1 MDNFIEMDFDEWCET
16 YKPIINHIDTNASF
30 DNGEGGIMFETYGDE
45 VEFVKQ
51 QEPNKIWMYGDGDDG
66 GSYIWSGWGFVNRIG
81 YFITDK
87 PCPDNVTIQVRVSHN
102 WFYCENCGA
111 EFEDPDNIIRDKFQE
126 ADLEKCPNCAT
137 LEEMTQI
144 EKGDPMNE
152 NPTDD
157 LETNDDEYV
166 FHTTGERIIKL

>member
-1 MDNFIEMDFDEWCET
+1 MNNFIEMDFDEWCET

-81 YFITDK
+81 YFISENPVPYNT
-87 PCPDNVTIQVRVSHN
+87 TIQIQVSEPDLTCDFCGDTLDEEETHDPE
-102 WFYCENCGA
+102 CEGIN
-111 EFEDPDNIIRDKFQE
+111 Q
-126 ADLEKCPNCAT
+126 
-137 LEEMTQI
+137 
-144 EKGDPMNE
+144 
-152 NPTDD
+152 
-157 LETNDDEYV
+157 
-166 FHTTGERIIKL
+166 